1 MRLRLTSVMATVL
14 TATTAVTLS
23 ACGPTATSTTT
34 GNAAGAKTT
43 PTTGKVAAGTKAE
56 DGLGHPV
63 TICQLLPVATVAQL
77 TGEKLTV
84 ATEDDTVAYKIYA
97 CDYKS
102 ADGTAGV
109 RVSVLADQAKAGY
122 DATLEANG
130 AGAHQ
135 ISGLGDKAFSA
146 ITGVEALFG
155 DVSITVS
162 NLTADDAAVQ
172 IIRAL
177 QPKL

>member
-1 MRLRLTSVMATVL
+1 MRLRLRPVLATVL
-14 TATTAVTLS
+14 AATTASTLA
-23 ACGPTATSTTT
+23 ACGPTSTTT
-34 GNAAGAKTT
+34 TST
-43 PTTGKVAAGTKAE
+43 PATGKVAAAAGTKAQ
-56 DGLGHPV
+56 DGLGHPAN
-63 TICQLLPVATVAQL
+63 ICQLLPVATVAQI

-84 ATEDDTVAYKIYA
+84 ATEDDTISYKIYV

-109 RVSVLADQAKAGY
+109 RVTVLADQAKVGY
-122 DATLEANG
+122 DSTLRANG

-162 NLTADDAAVQ
+162 DLTADDAAVQ
-172 IIRAL
+172 IIRTL